1 MELKMRP
8 VKLPTSSE
16 IQKIAKIL
24 VEHSARVKKGDYVQ
38 INAGMPA
45 RDLVL
50 EVYKQVIQKGA
61 YPVLKTDFEGL
72 SYLYYKYAS
81 KDQLMHFPGLAYN
94 EMKKTDAVIYIGA
107 PENRYEL
114 ATIPPEPLTI
124 RQKVTRKISDERMK
138 KKWVIFDYPVA
149 DFAKEAGMSLPEYRK
164 FVFNACMQD
173 WDKLK
178 IGLMLKVKKVI
189 DKGSRVRIKTPN
201 TDLTF
206 GIKGRLGAVGNG
218 TFNMPDGEVWTAP
231 QENTEGYINFTYPLE
246 RMGRQIKGIRLE
258 FKKGKVTKASAKTN
272 FDVLD
277 SMIKTDNGA
286 RILGELGIGCNF
298 NIQKFTNNLLFDEKI
313 GGTIHLALGHAYK
326 ECNGKNESAIH
337 ADIVKDLRPKFGGGE
352 VWVDD
357 KLLIKDGKFM
367 I

>member
-1 MELKMRP
+1 MRP
-8 VKLPTSSE
+8 VKIPTSPE

-50 EVYKQVIQKGA
+50 EVYKLIIQKGA
-61 YPVLKTDFEGL
+61 YATIKADFEGI

-81 KDQLMHFPGLAYN
+81 KEQLKHFPQLAFN

-124 RQKVTRKISDERMK
+124 RSKVTRKISDERLK

-173 WDKLK
+173 WDKLSVFMK
-178 IGLMLKVKKVI
+178 KVKAAV
-189 DKGSRVRIKTPN
+189 DKGSRVRIKTPD

-206 GIKGRLGAVGNG
+206 SIKGRLGAVGDG
-218 TFNMPDGEVWTAP
+218 KFNMPDGEVWTAP
-231 QENTEGYINFTYPLE
+231 VEDTKGYINFTYPYE
-246 RMGRQIKGIRLE
+246 RMGRMIKGIKLE
-258 FKKGKVTKASAKTN
+258 FKKGKVVKASAKTN
-272 FDVLD
+272 FNILD
-277 SMIKTDNGA
+277 SMLKTDKGA

-298 NIQKFTNNLLFDEKI
+298 NIQRFTNNLLFDEKI

-326 ECNGKNESAIH
+326 ECKGKNESAIH
-337 ADIVKDLRPKFGGGE
+337 ADIVKDLRPKYGGGE
-352 VWVDD
+352 VWIDD

-367 I
+367 L